1 MKDNRKE
8 SAQCE
13 SMGNTIDNK
22 MPEDKVFR
30 YELLTI
36 ERKLVRLEETVNAL
50 TALCDVLAKANGIKV
65 DKFKG
70 IVVIST
76 I

>member
-1 MKDNRKE
+1 MMKDNKE
-8 SAQCE
+8 QCE
-13 SMGNTIDNK
+13 QEMGNTSSK
-22 MPEDKVFR
+22 MPEEKIYR
-30 YELLTI
+30 YELKNL
-36 ERKLVRLEETVNAL
+36 ERRLVRLEETVNAL
-50 TALCDVLAKANGIKV
+50 TALCDVLAKANGIKI